1 MNLGSQLRKKR
12 KAGGYTL
19 RHISEKAKVS
29 EGFLSQVENN
39 VKSPS
44 IETLMNI
51 CAALDV
57 NPGDLL
63 NALKNEETLFVIRQ
77 EEWEDTDVPPV
88 GIATRR
94 FLPPEDRSVI
104 DSAVLFI
111 QPSHLISARK
121 EPKNAQEILCVL
133 RGVLEL
139 SHGDRKVTLHPGDAA
154 HFFSRTDGQNIV
166 NPGPGLTVA
175 LWIGTL

>member
-12 KAGGYTL
+12 KAGGFTL
-19 RHISEKAKVS
+19 RTISEKAGVS

-63 NALKNEETLFVIRQ
+63 NAVRDGETIHVIRRA
-77 EEWEDTDVPPV
+77 EWDDTDVPQA
-88 GIATRR
+88 GFATRR
-94 FLPPEDRSVI
+94 FVPPEDRSVI
-104 DSAVLFI
+104 DSAILFV
-111 QPSHLISARK
+111 QPSHSIAVRR

-133 RGVLEL
+133 QGILEL
-139 SHGDRKVTLHPGDAA
+139 SQSHRKISLHPGDAA
-154 HFFSRTDGQNIV
+154 HFFSRTDGQNIL
-166 NPGPGLTVA
+166 NPGPDLTVA